1 MVQDE
6 HYDSANIRR
15 EIDVL
20 KNKWST
26 FHTSVRDY
34 RSQLDNS
41 ILYFTLIEEVGHAS
55 LLSFFWKKIAVILSR
70 WKEEEEEERQ
80 GTNKSTLTFH
90 CRQLCPYSLQKST
103 QSNISNMAS
112 LSQAASLSW
121 VTLQTSAA
129 VYFPD
134 TCLYILGYI
143 PPTSP
148 YLETSYFET
157 SPEGDPAEVVPLNH
171 QHVCCLQACAR
182 CVNVSSVRFMMVFM
196 HSERPSC
203 PPPCL
208 SEVSPTSPL
217 KQFQCLDVLCSY
229 V

>member
-1 MVQDE
+1 MLFGLQLIEKKIKDFISTAELMVQDE

-15 EIDVL
+15 EIEVL

-55 LLSFFWKKIAVILSR
+55 LLSFLWKKIAVILSCWR
-70 WKEEEEEERQ
+70 EEEEEERQ
-80 GTNKSTLTFH
+80 GTNKSTLIFLCH
-90 CRQLCPYSLQKST
+90 ELCPYSLQKST

-112 LSQAASLSW
+112 LSQTASLSW
-121 VTLQTSAA
+121 VTLQMSAA
-129 VYFPD
+129 VYFSYM
-134 TCLYILGYI
+134 CLYILGYI

-157 SPEGDPAEVVPLNH
+157 SPEGDPAEIVPLNH
-171 QHVCCLQACAR
+171 QHVCCLLRKMC
-182 CVNVSSVRFMMVFM
+182 
-196 HSERPSC
+196 
-203 PPPCL
+203 
-208 SEVSPTSPL
+208 
-217 KQFQCLDVLCSY
+217 
-229 V
+229 